1 MSEFHAEID
10 DDPRNIF
17 YKDAPEIKVNEQL
30 KGQIPF
36 DLLKLAEKGQ
46 CTLLEIS
53 DKLGVIFFAFG
64 PELIVLKNS
73 DLNQV
78 LASGKLDTAKLASAG
93 KNQVDG
99 NPIIF
104 LKVCDQT
111 DTLFL

>member
-1 MSEFHAEID
+1 M
-10 DDPRNIF
+10 
-17 YKDAPEIKVNEQL
+17 
-30 KGQIPF
+30 
-36 DLLKLAEKGQ
+36 KLAEKGQ
-46 CTLLEIS
+46 CALLEIS

-93 KNQVDG
+93 KNQIDG

-111 DTLFL
+111 DTLFLQHQGSEYLLIANLNAVATNAK